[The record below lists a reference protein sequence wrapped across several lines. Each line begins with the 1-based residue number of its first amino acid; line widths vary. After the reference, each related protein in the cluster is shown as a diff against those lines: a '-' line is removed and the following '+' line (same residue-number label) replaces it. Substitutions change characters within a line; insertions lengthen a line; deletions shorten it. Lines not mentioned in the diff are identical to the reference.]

1 MKKEGIRYAALDII
15 FSMVIYYL
23 FTFKLTDWALNNAFL
38 ASRFSFSVLCL
49 VPQVAAI
56 TVLILYIKL
65 LAGAEL
71 KDYYLS
77 VFPKF
82 RWILAGILSAALY
95 AVIVLLILPGEW
107 TVRIGEP
114 AVLSV
119 LAAGWRSVR
128 AYLLYAHYFI
138 PLIFGIFFAA
148 LRRRTSL
155 PAALFGVWVVVTL
168 TDYDR
173 IDSITDIA
181 GMINSGILAA
191 AVGLIAE
198 YTGSVWSGVFY
209 DAAHE
214 ILFDQYLI
222 HIMPGFLHPHPDHD
236 NILLM
241 HVARN
246 RDWIPNVLVIGHEVD
261 DSVTMAIINLLLIAY
276 LYAKIRKREA
286 NPVIENNS
294 GDSSRE

>member
-15 FSMVIYYL
+15 FSTVVYYQ
-23 FTFKLTDWALNNAFL
+23 FCFKLTDWALNNAFL
-38 ASRFSFSVLCL
+38 ASRFSFSALCL
-49 VPQVAAI
+49 VPQMAAI

-77 VFPKF
+77 VVPKF

-107 TVRIGEP
+107 TVRIGKP

-119 LAAGWRSVR
+119 LAAGWRSAR

-138 PLIFGIFFAA
+138 PLLFGIFFAA
-148 LRRRTSL
+148 LKRRTSL
-155 PAALFGVWVVVTL
+155 SATILGVWVVVTL
-168 TDYDR
+168 TSYDR

-181 GMINSGILAA
+181 GMINRGIQAA

-198 YTGSVWSGVFY
+198 YTGSVWSAVLY
-209 DAAHE
+209 DAAHK

-246 RDWIPNVLVIGHEVD
+246 RDWVSNVLVIGHDVD
-261 DSVTMAIINLLLIAY
+261 DSVTMAVIHLLLIAY

-286 NPVIENNS
+286 GPMTGQKSEAA
-294 GDSSRE
+294 